1 MRLEGI
7 DHVVLRV
14 HDLERAVD
22 FYTRIL
28 GCTLE
33 RRQEAIGMV
42 QLRAGS
48 SLIDL
53 VSVDGVLG
61 RKGGAGPG
69 PEGHNMDHL
78 CLRVA
83 DFDLE
88 AVREQLTR
96 HGVEIGEV
104 GSRFGA
110 SGEGT
115 SLYLADWEG
124 NRLELRA
131 A

>member
-1 MRLEGI
+1 MIIEGI

-14 HDLERAVD
+14 RDMERAED

-28 GCTLE
+28 GCTVE
-33 RRQEAIGMV
+33 RRQESVGMI
-42 QLRAGS
+42 QLRAGA

-53 VSVDGVLG
+53 ISVDGVLG
-61 RKGGAGPG
+61 RKGGAAPG
-69 PEGHNMDHL
+69 REGHNMDHL
-78 CLRVA
+78 CLRIA
-83 DFDLE
+83 DFDLDSARE
-88 AVREQLTR
+88 HLTSNGVAV
-96 HGVEIGEV
+96 GEV
-104 GSRFGA
+104 GSRYGA

-115 SLYLADWEG
+115 SLYLEDREG